1 MSDQKDNEVI
11 EAFIAYLM
19 ELEMRTGN
27 SPDIRNYL
35 TGIGLR
41 IIDQKVTK
49 GAEIKLPINGVI
61 TKFKQPTGIGRDKK
75 VSQIKNAFQKQYLVN
90 GKSALFDY
98 EKIRQ
103 TIASMNSEDRAALM
117 EFRTKLIQESPTLR
131 VPPPQIRYDVP
142 PMSQVEVDMD
152 VDEMP
157 EPDKEPDALTK
168 EGIPDFRR
176 RERLIEPGKLIKQ
189 LPQLIPPKDEQDPDL
204 TEQRERYEKI
214 INDIQSVRDNIQ
226 NRLNNRVPQDVK
238 DPEPEREPI
247 NPEQQQRILD
257 KIKNQPKMNINKP
270 APVEAPIEPSPD
282 MVILPGDE
290 KLIGSEVAQQPSITS
305 ALLETIYNKVVNALS
320 PDLLGMFR
328 RSNNNIRIMEEK
340 VSTRAKSILKTLG
353 YAGVLAAT
361 LWYYTG
367 PLVTSFLFNWINDHL
382 NQQAQ
387 LQEDENI
394 NITKPE
400 EPQPVIKEDNKTLT
414 EAVEEDE
421 DDETMTDLGPE
432 PEPSSEPS
440 QRRRRRHLKPT
451 AKSIVTPEG
460 ITVEPLVLTVA
471 PDPQIL
477 KDTKKLEA
485 YDPAEQENA
494 IMIMDNDPADD
505 LVVSREALF
514 SFRRDMLG
522 TINNNALLAANAERD
537 IIRYSN
543 MTLRP
548 ARGFIERENDI
559 NQFDQI
565 WIDTPG
571 RINDGS
577 IAKFTPRPTVERLL
591 KGYRGEPSITLPKA
605 AFVEP
610 DFKTRETRFFAP
622 NTGDRNDVTAPFIS
636 PLRNFAEVTP
646 LNVTKSRLFGQTEPF
661 V

>member
-11 EAFIAYLM
+11 EAFIAFLM

-98 EKIRQ
+98 DKIRQ
-103 TIASMNSEDRAALM
+103 TIASMNSEDRSALM
-117 EFRTKLIQESPTLR
+117 EFRAKLIQESPTLR
-131 VPPPQIRYDVP
+131 VPPPTLRYDVP

-168 EGIPDFRR
+168 GGIPDFRR
-176 RERLIEPGKLIKQ
+176 RERLIEPDKLIKQ

-204 TEQRERYEKI
+204 TEQRERYEQI
-214 INDIQSVRDNIQ
+214 INNIQSVRDNIQ
-226 NRLNNRVPQDVK
+226 NRLNNRVPQDEK
-238 DPEPEREPI
+238 IPEPEREVI

-270 APVEAPIEPSPD
+270 AAPVEAPAEPSPD

-387 LQEDENI
+387 LPEKEDNV
-394 NITKPE
+394 TKPV
-400 EPQPVIKEDNKTLT
+400 EPQPIIKEDNETL
-414 EAVEEDE
+414 VDDIEEDN
-421 DDETMTDLGPE
+421 ETMIDLDPE

-440 QRRRRRHLKPT
+440 RRRRRRRHLKPT

-460 ITVEPLVLTVA
+460 ITVEPLVMSVA

-494 IMIMDNDPADD
+494 IMVMDNDPADD

-537 IIRYSN
+537 VIRYSN
-543 MTLRP
+543 MTLIP
-548 ARGFIERENDI
+548 ARGFIERENDV
-559 NQFDQI
+559 NQFDAI

-577 IAKFTPRPTVERLL
+577 IAKFTPRPTVESLM
-591 KGYRGEPSITLPKA
+591 KGYKGEPSIVLPKA
-605 AFVEP
+605 AFIEP
-610 DFKTRETRFFAP
+610 DFKTNETRFFGP
-622 NTGDRNDVTAPFIS
+622 NTGDRNDITAPFIS
-636 PLRNFAEVTP
+636 PLKNFSDVTP
-646 LNVTKSRLFGQTEPF
+646 LDPRRSRLFGQTQPF